1 MMHFEPKDL
10 PQPEVH
16 RILLG
21 GVGPR
26 PIALVSSLSEDGI
39 PNLTPFSFFNAFG
52 SNPPIIVFSP
62 SRRGRDSSLKDT
74 YNNLIK
80 TKECVVQSVTYQI
93 VEQVSVASG
102 EYPSEVNEFEKSG
115 LTPVDSDIVKPKRV
129 KESPFQMECRVLEI
143 KSFGNGGGSA
153 NLVICEVLKF
163 HVAED
168 IFKDGIIHP
177 DLIDL
182 VARMSGS
189 FYTRAK
195 GDSIFELP
203 QPGRN
208 VGLGFDTLPDFIKE
222 SNIYS
227 ANNLGKF
234 ASYKKI
240 PSDDEVKIFINE
252 IMESESKNFESS
264 IEAFYRFKEQ
274 KNYRY
279 MLKAALILS
288 KENNSS
294 SKLLIELSAKCALE
308 KNDILFAWKT
318 ALYAGKMKNM

>member
-1 MMHFEPKDL
+1 MIHFEPKDL

-26 PIALVSSLSEDGI
+26 PIALVSTLSEDGI

-74 YNNLIK
+74 YYNLMKI
-80 TKECVVQSVTYQI
+80 KECVVQSVTYSI

-102 EYPSEVNEFEKSG
+102 EYSSEINEFEKSG
-115 LTPVDSDIVKPKRV
+115 LTPIDSDIIKPKRV
-129 KESPFQMECRVLEI
+129 KESPFQMECKVLEI

-195 GDSIFELP
+195 GDSIFLLP

-208 VGLGFDTLPDFIKE
+208 VGIGFDMLPGFIKE

-234 ASYKKI
+234 ASFNKI
-240 PSDDEVKIFINE
+240 PSDDEINLFIEE
-252 IMESESKNFESS
+252 INKEEFKNFESS
-264 IEAFYRFKEQ
+264 IEAFNRYKEQ
-274 KNYRY
+274 SNYKY

-288 KENNSS
+288 KENNLS
-294 SKLLIELSAKCALE
+294 SKLLFELAAKCALE
-308 KNDILFAWKT
+308 KNDISFAWKT
-318 ALYAGKMKNM
+318 ALYADKIKSM